1 MGAEVAYR
9 IRNDR
14 GSWVGEKGVKVAS
27 AAIASATIDLM
38 LGTDSKK
45 HPLAHSATS
54 KVEGFIIE
62 RIISGT
68 MGL

>member
-1 MGAEVAYR
+1 VAYR
-9 IRNDR
+9 IRNNR
-14 GSWVGEKGVKVAS
+14 GSWVGEKRVKVAS
-27 AAIASATIDLM
+27 PAIASVTIDLM

-45 HPLAHSATS
+45 HPIAHSATL

-68 MGL
+68 IGL